1 MKRILSTL
9 LVFALAI
16 PLFVNCKK
24 DKGVPVESFSL
35 DPVTVYLNDG
45 DTHQLDVCDS
55 AAWKS
60 QERRVYVFS
69 CLGFR

>member
-24 DKGVPVESFSL
+24 DKGVPVESFSI
-35 DPVTVYLNDG
+35 DPVTICLNDA
-45 DTHQLDVCDS
+45 V
-55 AAWKS
+55 
-60 QERRVYVFS
+60 V
-69 CLGFR
+69 